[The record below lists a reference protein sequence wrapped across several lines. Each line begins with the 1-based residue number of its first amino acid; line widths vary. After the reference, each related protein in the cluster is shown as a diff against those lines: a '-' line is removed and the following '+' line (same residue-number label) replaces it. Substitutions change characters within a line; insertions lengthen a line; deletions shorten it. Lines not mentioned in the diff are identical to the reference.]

1 MAGLT
6 HILHVEDDADIVEVA
21 RMSLELLGGFR
32 LNQFTS
38 GAAAVAAAP
47 GLHPDLLLLDMM
59 MPGMDGWQTLLRLRD
74 VPHLREVPAIFMTA
88 KLAGLPDAAAFAE
101 QHVIG
106 TVEKPFDAMALPGQ
120 LSAMWDRACAQPA
133 FP

>member
-32 LNQFTS
+32 LDQFTS

-74 VPHLREVPAIFMTA
+74 IPHLREVPAIFMTA

-120 LSAMWDRACAQPA
+120 LRAMWDAARAMPA